1 MAEWKKLVVSGSNI
15 TQLINDA
22 GYVTSGEISGST
34 NSYASASI
42 NGTILTAGLE
52 DSLTFASGSGQGL
65 RLTGT
70 SAPDTVTF
78 DLIAIPNASLA
89 NSTISGVA
97 LGSNL
102 AALTAG
108 GGLTST
114 GTYTG
119 ATARTFSVDS
129 GSLATYF
136 NTSNWSGIS
145 GDVLINGSGVATI
158 QANSVALGTD
168 TTGDYVDNLGAGTG
182 VTIGSNTGEGSSPTI
197 AVNYGSAANTA
208 VEGDTTATVAV
219 TANELTLDAGVSS
232 QALGGGPSWTLGLAD
247 SIAGSRTF
255 QNDVTITGDLV
266 VNGTTVTV
274 NADNLNV
281 EDKYVL
287 LNSGSAVVGDSGLV
301 FGGSNGTAN
310 TGAAL
315 VWDASFNS
323 NDGRLRI
330 VNSLAGNAT
339 GDTTPDYSI
348 AGVYEGTEAN
358 AATAQADHVGNIR
371 VEGADIF
378 IYV

>member
-301 FGGSNGTAN
+301 FGG
-310 TGAAL
+310 
-315 VWDASFNS
+315 
-323 NDGRLRI
+323 
-330 VNSLAGNAT
+330 
-339 GDTTPDYSI
+339 
-348 AGVYEGTEAN
+348 
-358 AATAQADHVGNIR
+358 
-371 VEGADIF
+371 
-378 IYV
+378 